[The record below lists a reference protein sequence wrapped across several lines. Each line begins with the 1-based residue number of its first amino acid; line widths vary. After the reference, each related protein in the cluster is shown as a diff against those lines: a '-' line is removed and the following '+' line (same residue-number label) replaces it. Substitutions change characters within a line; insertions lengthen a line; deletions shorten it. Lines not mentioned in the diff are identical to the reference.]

1 MSEFLRKLRGNK
13 GTIPDFPGGTADK
26 NPPANA
32 RDILSLVWEDS
43 TCHGATKPM
52 HHMLGPH
59 AANTETHVPR
69 DCSTTGKATAMRS
82 PLTTAKGSPCL
93 LQLEKTCEKQ
103 QRPSA
108 AKNK

>member
-43 TCHGATKPM
+43 TCHGGAKP
-52 HHMLGPH
+52 
-59 AANTETHVPR
+59 
-69 DCSTTGKATAMRS
+69 C
-82 PLTTAKGSPCL
+82 TTATEPLLCNKRSCCS
-93 LQLEKTCEKQ
+93 LQLEKALEKQ
-103 QRPSA
+103 QRPST

>member
-13 GTIPDFPGGTADK
+13 GTIPDFPSGTADK

-82 PLTTAKGSPCL
+82 LCTAVKSSHHL
-93 LQLEKTCEKQ
+93 LQLRKACTKQ
-103 QRPSA
+103 
-108 AKNK
+108 